1 MSVILWQDPVSSGP
15 LSRSAG
21 RGERNAREIVSKKR
35 YHVPMTQIQT
45 PPPVSGKPSAA
56 PAHGAGPAITRQFVN
71 FAFFK
76 LDPAF
81 RRLDDHDKLQARSE
95 FLKLFQAP
103 RPGLLCLSYSTVGL
117 RPDCDFLLWRI
128 GTGPEDFQAQTQQ
141 LNKTR
146 LGAFLT
152 TPHSMVAMTKR
163 SMYIDKLDPF
173 HTAES
178 RTHIIPGKRKYLFV
192 YPFLK
197 TREWYLL
204 PLERRQ
210 EMMDAHIKVG
220 NEFPSVKLNTTY
232 SFGLD
237 DQEFV
242 VAFET
247 DEPKDFLDLVMKL
260 RETEGSKYTLRDTPI
275 FTCVQ
280 MNMEHVLDQLF

>member
-1 MSVILWQDPVSSGP
+1 METNAPAAFESSNAATTAP
-15 LSRSAG
+15 AG
-21 RGERNAREIVSKKR
+21 RPVTAGG
-35 YHVPMTQIQT
+35 PPIQ
-45 PPPVSGKPSAA
+45 
-56 PAHGAGPAITRQFVN
+56 RQFVN
-71 FAFFK
+71 FAYYK

-81 RRLDDHDKLQARSE
+81 RRLSESDKQQARAE
-95 FLKLFQAP
+95 FISVSDM
-103 RPGLLCLSYSTVGL
+103 RISGLMSLTYSTVGL

-128 GTGPEDFQAQTQQ
+128 GQTTDQFQQHSQAI
-141 LNKTR
+141 NKSR

-152 TPHSMVAMTKR
+152 TPHSFVSMTKR

-192 YPFLK
+192 YPFVK
-197 TREWYLL
+197 TRDWYLL
-204 PLERRQ
+204 PLEKRQ
-210 EMMDAHIKVG
+210 EIMDVHIKMG

-237 DQEFV
+237 DQDFV

-247 DEPKDFLDLVMKL
+247 ESPADFLDLVMKL
-260 RETEGSKYTLRDTPI
+260 RETQSSKYTQKDTPI

-280 MNMEHVLDQLF
+280 TPMDKILDQLF